1 MNVLHMSI
9 LATILIVVI
18 VLIRLLAIN
27 KLPRK
32 TFMVLWGLVLFR
44 LLIPVSI
51 PLPFNVNPFFAV
63 ADKVMELITDTTS
76 AQIAIPDTVI
86 PDMPSMDY
94 IKAWASEVTPEGA
107 TPIRP
112 QVSPVT
118 IIWIV
123 GMIGF
128 ALFFLVTYFRCRR
141 EYQAAFPVKNEYVN
155 KWLQTHKL
163 CRSVKIR
170 HTDRINAPMT
180 YGIWKPVILFPMNTD
195 WQDEARLSYVLTH
208 ELTHIKRFDILTKW
222 LLAVA
227 ICVHWFNPLVWV
239 MYILA
244 NRDIE
249 FACDE
254 KVVWTFGE
262 ATKSAYANTLIG
274 LEERRSGFSPLCN
287 NFAKNAIKERI
298 EAIMKL
304 KKKSI
309 FGAILTVFMVSV
321 LSIGVMAFEATAG
334 DENGLGTN
342 SLFRVQLQPFADECE
357 AHNRLQSSELH
368 FCAEES
374 CCTDLI
380 AAQANASTVDVD
392 LKRIME
398 DIESGKIQLL
408 TIESLLDRH
417 PNGTLEKI
425 VFANSYGVTTEVN
438 LRSARDSVATLSAC
452 AHNWEVGRITIHTR
466 NADGSC
472 YTDVWNAVR
481 CTRCGSIGVLDLV
494 SVTFNRVCT
503 H

>member
-9 LATILIVVI
+9 LAAVLIVTI

-51 PLPFNVNPFFAV
+51 PLPFNVNPFFTV
-63 ADKVMELITDTTS
+63 ADRVIELIADTAST
-76 AQIAIPDTVI
+76 QIASPNTVI

-94 IKAWASEVTPEGA
+94 TNAWASEVTSEGA
-107 TPIRP
+107 TQIPP

-118 IIWIV
+118 IIWVV

-141 EYQAAFPVKNEYVN
+141 EYQAAFRVKNDYVN

-163 CRSVKIR
+163 RRSVKIR
-170 HTDRINAPMT
+170 YTDRINAPMT

-195 WQDEARLSYVLTH
+195 WQDETRLSYVLTH

-222 LLAVA
+222 LLAA
-227 ICVHWFNPLVWV
+227 SICVHWFNPLVWV

-244 NRDIE
+244 HRDIE

-262 ATKSAYANTLIG
+262 ATKSAYAKTLIG

-298 EAIMKL
+298 EAIMNL

-309 FGAILTVFMVSV
+309 FGAILAVLVVSV
-321 LSIGVMAFEATAG
+321 LSIGVMAFAATE

-342 SLFRVQLQPFADECE
+342 NLFRVQLQSSADECD
-357 AHNRLQSSELH
+357 AHDRLQSSDWN
-368 FCAEES
+368 FCAEESS

-380 AAQANASTVDVD
+380 AVQANASVVDVD
-392 LKRIME
+392 LERIME
-398 DIESGKIQLL
+398 DIESGRIQLL

-425 VFANSYGVTTEVN
+425 AFANSYGVSSEVN
-438 LRSARDSVATLSAC
+438 LRSARDSVVTLNAC
-452 AHNWEVGRITIHTR
+452 AHSWEVGTLTVHTR
-466 NADGSC
+466 NSDGSC

-494 SVTFNRVCT
+494 SVTFSRVCG